1 MEQKKKRNYGKMTA
15 EELSAAVNLVK
26 SENSGVFG
34 VKDIRS
40 AFKDLGVPMYSEFA
54 TTLVQQG
61 VLVQAGLTYQDG
73 FSWSSTE
80 PIHINKVVELM
91 TITRKKVAAQARKYN
106 QKKKA
111 VQQGTWVEQPKET
124 TEIEQVLE
132 EVPVHEHK
140 ELVPVDKAINKAI
153 KLLTEN
159 GYRVS
164 KPVLRQYVGINV
176 GYTLKRVDVET
187 TFPGMP
193 HHSRYC
199 GAVSGTSKLINI
211 TIIG

>member
-1 MEQKKKRNYGKMTA
+1 MGTSKLNIVRGSTPPKSTILCLTNRQFEMEQKTKRSKMSA
-15 EELSAAVNLVK
+15 EELSTAVNLAK
-26 SENSGVFG
+26 SENSGIFG
-34 VKDIRS
+34 VKDVRS
-40 AFKDLGVPMYSEFA
+40 ALKGLGVPMSSEFA

-61 VLVQAGLTYQDG
+61 YLIQAGLTYQDG
-73 FSWSSTE
+73 YSWSSTE
-80 PIHINKVVELM
+80 PIHMNKVMELM
-91 TITRKKVAAQARKYN
+91 TITRKKVAAQARKYS

-111 VQQGTWVEQPKET
+111 IQQGTWVEPVKQPKET

-164 KPVLRQYVGINV
+164 KPVLIYEEVTV
-176 GYTLKRVDVET
+176 K
-187 TFPGMP
+187 
-193 HHSRYC
+193 
-199 GAVSGTSKLINI
+199 
-211 TIIG
+211 

>member
-15 EELSAAVNLVK
+15 EELSTAVNLVK

-40 AFKDLGVPMYSEFA
+40 AFEDLGVPMYSEFA

-61 VLVQAGLTYQDG
+61 VLVQAGLTYQDR

-80 PIHINKVVELM
+80 PIHMNKVVELM
-91 TITRKKVAAQARKYN
+91 TITR
-106 QKKKA
+106 KKA

-124 TEIEQVLE
+124 TEIEQ
-132 EVPVHEHK
+132 

-164 KPVLRQYVGINV
+164 KPVLIYEEVTV
-176 GYTLKRVDVET
+176 K
-187 TFPGMP
+187 
-193 HHSRYC
+193 
-199 GAVSGTSKLINI
+199 
-211 TIIG
+211 

>member
-34 VKDIRS
+34 VKGIRS

-91 TITRKKVAAQARKYN
+91 TITRKKVAAQARKYS

-111 VQQGTWVEQPKET
+111 IQQGTWVEPVKQPKET

-132 EVPVHEHK
+132 EVPVHERK

-164 KPVLRQYVGINV
+164 RPVLIYEEVTV
-176 GYTLKRVDVET
+176 K
-187 TFPGMP
+187 
-193 HHSRYC
+193 
-199 GAVSGTSKLINI
+199 
-211 TIIG
+211 

>member
-1 MEQKKKRNYGKMTA
+1 MGQKTKRNYGKMTA

-40 AFKDLGVPMYSEFA
+40 AFKQLGVPMYSEFA

-61 VLVQAGLTYQDG
+61 ILVQAGLTYLDG
-73 FSWSSTE
+73 YSWSNTE
-80 PIHINKVVELM
+80 PIHMNKVAE
-91 TITRKKVAAQARKYN
+91 QARKYN

-111 VQQGTWVEQPKET
+111 VQQGTWV
-124 TEIEQVLE
+124 EQVLE

-164 KPVLRQYVGINV
+164 KP
-176 GYTLKRVDVET
+176 
-187 TFPGMP
+187 
-193 HHSRYC
+193 
-199 GAVSGTSKLINI
+199 ALIYEEV
-211 TIIG
+211 TVK

>member
-15 EELSAAVNLVK
+15 EELSTAVNLVR

-80 PIHINKVVELM
+80 PIHMNKVVELM
-91 TITRKKVAAQARKYN
+91 TITRKKVAAQARKYS

-111 VQQGTWVEQPKET
+111 IQQGTWVEPVKQPKET
-124 TEIEQVLE
+124 TEIEQYL
-132 EVPVHEHK
+132 K
-140 ELVPVDKAINKAI
+140 KFQFMNTRNLYQLIRQLI
-153 KLLTEN
+153 SCLL
-159 GYRVS
+159 RM
-164 KPVLRQYVGINV
+164 GIEFLNLSL
-176 GYTLKRVDVET
+176 YMRK
-187 TFPGMP
+187 
-193 HHSRYC
+193 
-199 GAVSGTSKLINI
+199 
-211 TIIG
+211 

>member
-1 MEQKKKRNYGKMTA
+1 MGQKTKRNYGKMTA

-40 AFKDLGVPMYSEFA
+40 AFKQLGVPMYSEFA

-61 VLVQAGLTYQDG
+61 
-73 FSWSSTE
+73 
-80 PIHINKVVELM
+80 
-91 TITRKKVAAQARKYN
+91 ITRKKVAAQARKYN

-164 KPVLRQYVGINV
+164 KPVLIYEEVTV
-176 GYTLKRVDVET
+176 K
-187 TFPGMP
+187 
-193 HHSRYC
+193 
-199 GAVSGTSKLINI
+199 
-211 TIIG
+211 

>member
-61 VLVQAGLTYQDG
+61 VLVQA
-73 FSWSSTE
+73 
-80 PIHINKVVELM
+80 
-91 TITRKKVAAQARKYN
+91 RKYS

-111 VQQGTWVEQPKET
+111 IQQGTWVEPVKQPKET
-124 TEIEQVLE
+124 TEIEEVLE
-132 EVPVHEHK
+132 EVPVHERK

-164 KPVLRQYVGINV
+164 KPI
-176 GYTLKRVDVET
+176 
-187 TFPGMP
+187 
-193 HHSRYC
+193 
-199 GAVSGTSKLINI
+199 LIYEEV
-211 TIIG
+211 TVK

>member
-1 MEQKKKRNYGKMTA
+1 MGTNKLNIVRGPPKSTILCLTNRQFEMEQKRNYGKMTA

-91 TITRKKVAAQARKYN
+91 TITRKKVAAQARKYS

-111 VQQGTWVEQPKET
+111 IQQGTWVEPVKQPKET
-124 TEIEQVLE
+124 TEIE

-164 KPVLRQYVGINV
+164 KPVLIYEEVTV
-176 GYTLKRVDVET
+176 K
-187 TFPGMP
+187 
-193 HHSRYC
+193 
-199 GAVSGTSKLINI
+199 
-211 TIIG
+211 

>member
-1 MEQKKKRNYGKMTA
+1 MGQKTKRNYGKMTA

-40 AFKDLGVPMYSEFA
+40 AFKQLGVPMYSEFA

-61 VLVQAGLTYQDG
+61 ILVQAGLTYLDG
-73 FSWSSTE
+73 YSWSNTE
-80 PIHINKVVELM
+80 PIHMNKVAELM
-91 TITRKKVAAQARKYN
+91 TITR
-106 QKKKA
+106 KKA

-140 ELVPVDKAINKAI
+140 ELVPVDKAI

-164 KPVLRQYVGINV
+164 KPVLIYEEVTV
-176 GYTLKRVDVET
+176 K
-187 TFPGMP
+187 
-193 HHSRYC
+193 
-199 GAVSGTSKLINI
+199 
-211 TIIG
+211 

>member
-1 MEQKKKRNYGKMTA
+1 MDGGSTPPKSTILCLTNRQFEMEQKKKRNYGKMT
-15 EELSAAVNLVK
+15 AAVNLVK

-91 TITRKKVAAQARKYN
+91 TITRKKVAAQARKYS

-111 VQQGTWVEQPKET
+111 IQHGLNQ
-124 TEIEQVLE
+124 
-132 EVPVHEHK
+132 
-140 ELVPVDKAINKAI
+140 
-153 KLLTEN
+153 
-159 GYRVS
+159 
-164 KPVLRQYVGINV
+164 
-176 GYTLKRVDVET
+176 
-187 TFPGMP
+187 
-193 HHSRYC
+193 
-199 GAVSGTSKLINI
+199 
-211 TIIG
+211 

>member
-1 MEQKKKRNYGKMTA
+1 MDGGSTPPKSTILCLTNRQFEMEQKKKRNYGKMTA

-73 FSWSSTE
+73 FSWSNTE
-80 PIHINKVVELM
+80 PIHINKVV
-91 TITRKKVAAQARKYN
+91 AAQARKYS

-111 VQQGTWVEQPKET
+111 IQQGTWVEPVKQPKET
-124 TEIEQVLE
+124 TEIEEVLE
-132 EVPVHEHK
+132 EVPVHERK

-164 KPVLRQYVGINV
+164 KPI
-176 GYTLKRVDVET
+176 
-187 TFPGMP
+187 
-193 HHSRYC
+193 
-199 GAVSGTSKLINI
+199 LIYEEV
-211 TIIG
+211 TVK

>member
-80 PIHINKVVELM
+80 PIHINKVV
-91 TITRKKVAAQARKYN
+91 AAQARKYS

-111 VQQGTWVEQPKET
+111 IQQGTWVEPVKQPKET
-124 TEIEQVLE
+124 TEIEEVLE
-132 EVPVHEHK
+132 EVPVHERK

-164 KPVLRQYVGINV
+164 KPI
-176 GYTLKRVDVET
+176 
-187 TFPGMP
+187 
-193 HHSRYC
+193 
-199 GAVSGTSKLINI
+199 LIYEEV
-211 TIIG
+211 TVK